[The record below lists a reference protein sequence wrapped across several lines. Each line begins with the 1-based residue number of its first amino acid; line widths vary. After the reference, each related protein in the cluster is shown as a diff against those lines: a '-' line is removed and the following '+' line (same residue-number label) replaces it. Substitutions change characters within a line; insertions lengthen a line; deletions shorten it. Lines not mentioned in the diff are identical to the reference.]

1 MIRTYD
7 AVPASVPEARHTLAA
22 FAAAAGA
29 TNDELDSIRL
39 ATSEAITNVVV
50 HAYGDAAG
58 HVHVSAAI
66 AEDELWVLI
75 GDDGGGLHTGST
87 RGGLGVGLALI
98 AELTD
103 SFAVVNRSSG
113 GTEVR
118 MRFKLEQARLRRD
131 EGGGHEG
138 GGQSVRSSNAS
149 AARPAA
155 STFSTIR

>member
-7 AVPASVPEARHTLAA
+7 AVPASVPEARHALAA

-29 TNDELDSIRL
+29 TNDELDAIRL
-39 ATSEAITNVVV
+39 ATSEALTNIVV
-50 HAYGDAAG
+50 HAYDGRPG
-58 HVHVSAAI
+58 HVHVSAAL

-75 GDDGGGLHTGST
+75 GDDGGGLHTGSP

-98 AELTD
+98 AELSD
-103 SFAVVNRSSG
+103 SFAIVNRSSG

-118 MRFKLEQARLRRD
+118 MRFRLERVRRPRP
-131 EGGGHEG
+131 EG
-138 GGQSVRSSNAS
+138 GGQSVRWSASS
-149 AARPAA
+149 AAGPAA

>member
-7 AVPASVPEARHTLAA
+7 AVPASVPEARHALAA

-29 TNDELDSIRL
+29 TSDELDSIRL

-50 HAYGDAAG
+50 HAYGDAPG
-58 HVHVSAAI
+58 HLHVSAAI
-66 AEDELWVLI
+66 AEDELWILI
-75 GDDGGGLHTGST
+75 GDDGGGLHTGSA

-98 AELTD
+98 SELTD
-103 SFAVVNRSSG
+103 SFAIVNRSGG

-118 MRFKLEQARLRRD
+118 MRFKLETIRPRRH
-131 EGGGHEG
+131 EGG
-138 GGQSVRSSNAS
+138 GGQSVRSSYAS
-149 AARPAA
+149 AARPAT

>member
-1 MIRTYD
+1 LIRTYD

-39 ATSEAITNVVV
+39 VTSEALTNVVV
-50 HAYGDAAG
+50 HAYGDG
-58 HVHVSAAI
+58 PGLVHVSAAI

-75 GDDGGGLHTGST
+75 GDDGGGLRTGST

-103 SFAVVNRSSG
+103 SFAIVNRSSG

-118 MRFKLEQARLRRD
+118 MRFKLQKVRHRRS
-131 EGGGHEG
+131 GG
-138 GGQSVRSSNAS
+138 GGQSVRSSAPS
-149 AARPAA
+149 AVRPAA
-155 STFSTIR
+155 SIFSTTR

>member
-7 AVPASVPEARHTLAA
+7 AVPASVPEARHALAA

-29 TNDELDSIRL
+29 TNDELDVIRL
-39 ATSEAITNVVV
+39 ATSEALTNVVV
-50 HAYGDAAG
+50 HAYDGRPG

-66 AEDELWVLI
+66 AENELWVLI

-98 AELTD
+98 AELSN
-103 SFAVVNRSSG
+103 SFAIVNRSSG

-118 MRFKLEQARLRRD
+118 MRFELEKVRCRRP
-131 EGGGHEG
+131 EG
-138 GGQSVRSSNAS
+138 GGQSVRRSASS

-155 STFSTIR
+155 STFSMIR

>member
-22 FAAAAGA
+22 FAAGAGA

-50 HAYGDAAG
+50 HAYGDASG

-131 EGGGHEG
+131 EGGG
-138 GGQSVRSSNAS
+138 QSVRSSNAS